1 MMNGWILTGSIAT
14 GKSTVASLLRL
25 YGYTIISADE
35 VAHKLLKEN
44 SLEIEKMF
52 GTSERKKLRGI
63 IFNNSQKRE
72 QLEQFLHPK
81 IKKFIMNESE
91 KLEQYNLPYFLDIP
105 LFFEK
110 NNYPDFDKVV
120 VVYTPKNI
128 QIQRLAKRDNISENE
143 AIKLLNKVKLSHKLD
158 KYPAELS
165 GGEQQRAAIARAII
179 HDPVM
184 ILADEP
190 ISGLD
195 EYSANLVMD
204 LFIMANNE
212 KEITVLIA
220 SHSLPQT
227 LNIKYR
233 QIHLEKGQVYELS

>member
-1 MMNGWILTGSIAT
+1 MGVLVEAKNLYLGYKNEPVIKKGNFKIYTKDFVFLTGVSGS
-14 GKSTVASLLRL
+14 GKTTIIKSL
-25 YGYTIISADE
+25 YGEIPVLKGSLNVGGIELNGVKKSKISYLRKYLGVVFQDY
-35 VAHKLLKEN
+35 KLIPEWSILKNVMLPMLIAGIDKKTAEN
-44 SLEIEKMF
+44 K
-52 GTSERKKLRGI
+52 
-63 IFNNSQKRE
+63 
-72 QLEQFLHPK
+72 
-81 IKKFIMNESE
+81 
-91 KLEQYNLPYFLDIP
+91 
-105 LFFEK
+105 
-110 NNYPDFDKVV
+110 
-120 VVYTPKNI
+120 
-128 QIQRLAKRDNISENE
+128 

-204 LFIMANNE
+204 LFIMANRE
-212 KEITVLIA
+212 KEITVIIA

-227 LNIKYR
+227 FNINYR

>member
-1 MMNGWILTGSIAT
+1 MGVLVEAKNLYLGYKNEPVIKKGNFKIYTKDFVFLTGVSGS
-14 GKSTVASLLRL
+14 GKTTIIKSL
-25 YGYTIISADE
+25 YGEIPVLKGSLNVGGIELNGVKKSKISYLRKYLGVVFQDY
-35 VAHKLLKEN
+35 KLIPEWSILKNVMLPMLIAGIDKKTAEN
-44 SLEIEKMF
+44 K
-52 GTSERKKLRGI
+52 
-63 IFNNSQKRE
+63 
-72 QLEQFLHPK
+72 
-81 IKKFIMNESE
+81 
-91 KLEQYNLPYFLDIP
+91 
-105 LFFEK
+105 
-110 NNYPDFDKVV
+110 
-120 VVYTPKNI
+120 
-128 QIQRLAKRDNISENE
+128 

-227 LNIKYR
+227 FNIKYR
-233 QIHLEKGQVYELS
+233 QIHLEKGEVYELS